1 MDRRLFDAYDKMTMP
16 DGCSRRIEK
25 LLLEGK
31 RPRIQRKQEVVL
43 PQKTGWRAWSSAAAM
58 VCLAVV
64 ISLGGVFLFVRMQSQ
79 GDAPQLVQP
88 TVGETKGNT
97 EKAGSFDL
105 SGKGREFLLAMCYAM
120 PDWESYYVLDDRF
133 WEDFLYASFTC
144 PEEVADTKAKTII
157 GEAPLEDGAVLIS
170 REQAEDYAKL
180 TMGCDLPV
188 LDLREKQDGTGI
200 WYDGGYYHVSLSDF
214 GSRGYKL
221 RKWVSYSEESCDALF
236 SVYVDEEDNVIG
248 SVRFKLRKADNEN
261 GFLIVGK
268 QSEFALPE
276 ETMEQIE
283 KQDVLADLSCEEGEF
298 RMSIRETGSYIVHQY
313 RLPWEAEM
321 LSADTCVAYSSVTY
335 SGVSEEAVMTP
346 RRMYRLENG
355 AWEPVET
362 QSMTLRAKKDGK
374 TVTVTILY
382 GDDKRQYLNNVYEPG
397 LPIIE
402 FNTGSRWWLLEED
415 ADYTGA
421 LTEDVWRVDPV
432 TEEMVDLWGN
442 VPESERIYAV
452 SDYFN
457 QMGIFDDG
465 SFLSPYI
472 GADREKRFLY
482 ADTVDGWVY
491 DLEELVGQELEDCV
505 GLPNE
510 KEILCWRDGEYWRIS
525 RDTMRPEYLGKR
537 LQNVVY
543 ASGVAGDGRALFSI
557 GQGEDGSC
565 RIYDYVGN
573 RYLTLSDVNWDLDG
587 FRTEVSPDGRK
598 LLIVGSRSMEEAA
611 VGEDIPIQVL
621 NCENGTLLTIRRKGW
636 DGNGYV
642 QWLQGGEIS
651 IYNYDDNSCVY
662 TLK

>member
-64 ISLGGVFLFVRMQSQ
+64 ISLGGVFLFVKMQSQ
-79 GDAPQLVQP
+79 GDAPQFVQP

-144 PEEVADTKAKTII
+144 PEEVTDTKAKTII
-157 GEAPLEDGAVLIS
+157 GEVPLENGAVLIS
-170 REQAEDYAKL
+170 REQAEGYAKL

-188 LDLREKQDGTGI
+188 LDLREKQDGMGI

-268 QSEFALPE
+268 QSELTLPE
-276 ETMEQIE
+276 ETVRKMEH
-283 KQDVLADLSCEEGEF
+283 QDVLADLSAEEGQF
-298 RMSIRETGSYIVHQY
+298 RQEVRETDAYTVHQY
-313 RLPWEAEM
+313 HLPWEGEM
-321 LSADTCVAYSSVTY
+321 VSSRVCIVGGTTYGTGESAVTEPY
-335 SGVSEEAVMTP
+335 Q
-346 RRMYRLENG
+346 MYRLEG
-355 AWEPVET
+355 DSWEPQRLDT
-362 QSMTLRAKKDGK
+362 MNLRAAKEGK
-374 TVTVTILY
+374 TVTAAVCY
-382 GDDKRQYLNNVYEPG
+382 GEYEEGKRQSFGFWKINEGKWLEAHG
-397 LPIIE
+397 E
-402 FNTGSRWWLLEED
+402 SRWWIMGESMMLGDRTDNL
-415 ADYTGA
+415 
-421 LTEDVWRVDPV
+421 WRLDLV
-432 TEEMVDLWGN
+432 TEELEDFWGA
-442 VPESERIYAV
+442 VPRGKRVHAINDFISEAYIFEDGCFV
-452 SDYFN
+452 SAYLN
-457 QMGIFDDG
+457 E
-465 SFLSPYI
+465 
-472 GADREKRFLY
+472 DREMCLLY
-482 ADTVDGWVY
+482 ADTVNGEVY
-491 DLEELVGQELEDCV
+491 DLEELVGRNLDDCV
-505 GLPNE
+505 GLPGE

-525 RDTMRPEYLGKR
+525 RDSLYPEYLGK
-537 LQNVVY
+537 LQENVLY
-543 ASGVAGDGRALFSI
+543 ASGVFGGDKALFAI
-557 GQGEDGSC
+557 DKAPGKTGFY
-565 RIYDYVGN
+565 RIYDFVGN
-573 RYLTLSDVNWDLDG
+573 RFLMLEDRDREPGEMHT
-587 FRTEVSPDGRK
+587 TVSPDGRK
-598 LLIVGSRSMEEAA
+598 LLIDGGVSL
-611 VGEDIPIQVL
+611 IQVL
-621 NCENGTLLTIRRKGW
+621 DCEKGMLLSIERQNWT
-636 DGNGYV
+636 GNGHAR
-642 QWLQGGEIS
+642 WLSNEEIDV
-651 IYNYDDNSCVY
+651 YTYDENSCVY